1 MNPMKFITD
10 KKTYKAKYKEHILRN
25 QAFSPKK

>member
-1 MNPMKFITD
+1 MNPTKLKTD

-25 QAFSPKK
+25 QEFSPKN